1 MMSGN
6 YTSSSPSPSPSSLP
20 SSSPSSSNQWIGN
33 KSFYIRDNTN
43 STLQHIIESCNYEP
57 FSNYNTRVTSK
68 SYSHSQNRYDTLYHS
83 KQQQK
88 QQQQQQRQNDAFNC
102 NMPRI
107 VLSPPPPPPPPL
119 PPQIQKSIRN
129 YQPMNETYC
138 IPKRSYS
145 PLIIQNKLEIE
156 KGNHSYYKSM
166 IKQQNPYHPIQYT
179 KSSIQ
184 MMPETI
190 LSMNRLNKNPIN
202 QHRSQFNPYLSS
214 HRSRQL
220 NENQLKPAL
229 NVFNSKRIILPEIP
243 HNSIINTSHI
253 MNSQRT
259 THSPI
264 KCNVLENNNNDNN
277 NEPDIWNIGSSTGIG
292 QSKSRTIKSSL
303 SNQKYK
309 LFNSS
314 KQQLTLYHDDMNM
327 NLMNSD
333 NDNSLINTDDETVSL
348 NTIDDHYEENM
359 KLLNKYSNSLKQ
371 FHGNKYELNGSTKT
385 LIPSNQL
392 HHPISISCKSSIYW
406 NKSQTTNLLNQNLI
420 PSDYKTETNLP
431 LNIQPNNIPAT
442 VNSSQFPSSSSS
454 SSLYDQPTTLI
465 KTYGD
470 DSGDKWTVYYRNPNI
485 PNVHIESID
494 DNNNNNNNKTT
505 QLHDHSISNQSNLQ
519 QTSYNKTLSQYSNE
533 YSSQINNQLLI
544 PDQKDGIPLK
554 QINKIITMENT
565 MDISKKKRK
574 KHRFYSIKQTEYL
587 IEALESLTNSIEKN
601 NINLELELKDIDLDN
616 KQSLLMLQNTDIN
629 LHRNSSLTTKL
640 RPKSFNTKY
649 GIINRH
655 EYKRKSAGLNHTD
668 ELNHNRIEKVAVEV
682 RVVFLK
688 IGEIDT
694 LKELYYADAFLQ
706 AKWRE
711 PKLDGHTAEELSIT
725 ELEQYWNPLLYIDN
739 ILSETKDTQWIMA
752 VRNEYGE
759 VYLMERRRIKGV
771 FLETLE
777 LNDFPLDVQDLTITV
792 TTERPDTEV
801 DIIPDQVE
809 MSAINIQTFV
819 DQQEW
824 KLHEHVEIKKRIIKQ
839 EYSSS
844 MKSHPCLSVT
854 CRAARR
860 PGYFYWNVFLIMFMI
875 SGLAFAT
882 FAVSPDKAELRLRL
896 SFTLILT
903 SVTFKYVIT
912 QSLPKISYLTY
923 MDKYVLMS
931 LFILCIISIWHA
943 VVTLIGLDFDL
954 PDSPGFGSSLPS
966 TSTTTTTST
975 TNTTA
980 TTTSAIISPNLNV
993 NTTNQ
998 SPRLYFP
1005 NHNKSESI
1013 QSTPNHSQMKISNYK
1028 FSNTSQLSE
1037 QMNNSDALPS
1047 LHNLSSLSPLSL
1059 LSTPSMYNN
1068 LLQNDSFTLL
1078 SNTGTPLM
1086 TATPVNQTFNSLLKE
1101 QNNGCSR
1108 TNRMACSDW
1117 KMVQQI
1123 EKHVFTSFVTIYILA
1138 HAIFIFWLYFD
1149 ASRRRREMT
1158 QKDKDYRATKRPINQ
1173 REFGSG
1179 TSL

>member
-6 YTSSSPSPSPSSLP
+6 YTSSSSPSPSPS

-43 STLQHIIESCNYEP
+43 PTLQHIIESCNYEP
-57 FSNYNTRVTSK
+57 FSNYNTRINSK

-83 KQQQK
+83 KQQQ
-88 QQQQQQRQNDAFNC
+88 QRQNDAFNC

-107 VLSPPPPPPPPL
+107 ALSPPLPPPPPPPP

-129 YQPMNETYC
+129 YQPMNESYC

-145 PLIIQNKLEIE
+145 PLIIQNKLETE
-156 KGNHSYYKSM
+156 KGNYSYSKSM

-184 MMPETI
+184 IIPETI
-190 LSMNRLNKNPIN
+190 LPINRLNKNPIN
-202 QHRSQFNPYLSS
+202 QYRSQFNPSLSS
-214 HRSRQL
+214 YRSSQP
-220 NENQLKPAL
+220 NENQLKSSL
-229 NVFNSKRIILPEIP
+229 NVINLKRTILPEIS
-243 HNSIINTSHI
+243 HNSIINPSHI
-253 MNSQRT
+253 MNSQRR

-264 KCNVLENNNNDNN
+264 KCNILENNNNNN
-277 NEPDIWNIGSSTGIG
+277 NEPDIWNIGSSTGFDQSIYIEH
-292 QSKSRTIKSSL
+292 SKSRINKSSL
-303 SNQKYK
+303 CNQKYK
-309 LFNSS
+309 LFNLS

-333 NDNSLINTDDETVSL
+333 NGNNLLNTDDETVSL
-348 NTIDDHYEENM
+348 NTIDDHNEENI
-359 KLLNKYSNSLKQ
+359 KLLNKQSNSLKQ
-371 FHGNKYELNGSTKT
+371 FHVNKYELDGSTKT

-392 HHPISISCKSSIYW
+392 NYPLSTSCKSIDW
-406 NKSQTTNLLNQNLI
+406 NKSQTNNLLNEKLI

-431 LNIQPNNIPAT
+431 LNIQPNNKPAT
-442 VNSSQFPSSSSS
+442 VNSSQFTSSSSS

-485 PNVHIESID
+485 PNVHIESIN

-505 QLHDHSISNQSNLQ
+505 QLHNHSISNQFNLQ
-519 QTSYNKTLSQYSNE
+519 QTSYNKTLSQYSKE
-533 YSSQINNQLLI
+533 SSTQINNQLLT
-544 PDQKDGIPLK
+544 PNQKDEISPLK
-554 QINKIITMENT
+554 QINKIVTMGNT
-565 MDISKKKRK
+565 IDISKKKRK
-574 KHRFYSIKQTEYL
+574 KYRFYSIKQTEYL
-587 IEALESLTNSIEKN
+587 IEALELLTNSIEKN
-601 NINLELELKDIDLDN
+601 NINLELELNNNDFNN
-616 KQSLLMLQNTDIN
+616 KQSLLMLQNTDIH
-629 LHRNSSLTTKL
+629 LHRNLSLTTKL
-640 RPKSFNTKY
+640 RPKNFNTKY

-966 TSTTTTTST
+966 TSTTTTTTST

-980 TTTSAIISPNLNV
+980 TTTSAIIPPNLHV

-1005 NHNKSESI
+1005 NHDKSDSI
-1013 QSTPNHSQMKISNYK
+1013 QSTPNHTQMKISNYR
-1028 FSNTSQLSE
+1028 TS
-1037 QMNNSDALPS
+1037 
-1047 LHNLSSLSPLSL
+1047 
-1059 LSTPSMYNN
+1059 
-1068 LLQNDSFTLL
+1068 
-1078 SNTGTPLM
+1078 LM

>member
-1 MMSGN
+1 
-6 YTSSSPSPSPSSLP
+6 
-20 SSSPSSSNQWIGN
+20 
-33 KSFYIRDNTN
+33 
-43 STLQHIIESCNYEP
+43 
-57 FSNYNTRVTSK
+57 
-68 SYSHSQNRYDTLYHS
+68 
-83 KQQQK
+83 
-88 QQQQQQRQNDAFNC
+88 
-102 NMPRI
+102 
-107 VLSPPPPPPPPL
+107 
-119 PPQIQKSIRN
+119 
-129 YQPMNETYC
+129 
-138 IPKRSYS
+138 
-145 PLIIQNKLEIE
+145 
-156 KGNHSYYKSM
+156 
-166 IKQQNPYHPIQYT
+166 
-179 KSSIQ
+179 
-184 MMPETI
+184 
-190 LSMNRLNKNPIN
+190 
-202 QHRSQFNPYLSS
+202 
-214 HRSRQL
+214 
-220 NENQLKPAL
+220 
-229 NVFNSKRIILPEIP
+229 
-243 HNSIINTSHI
+243 
-253 MNSQRT
+253 MNSQRR

-264 KCNVLENNNNDNN
+264 KCNVLENNNNDND

-292 QSKSRTIKSSL
+292 QSKSRIIRSSL

-327 NLMNSD
+327 NLMYSD
-333 NDNSLINTDDETVSL
+333 NGNSLINTDDETVSL
-348 NTIDDHYEENM
+348 NTIDDNHNNEENM
-359 KLLNKYSNSLKQ
+359 KLLDRYSNSLKQ
-371 FHGNKYELNGSTKT
+371 FHVNKYELDGSTKT

-392 HHPISISCKSSIYW
+392 QQPFSTSS
-406 NKSQTTNLLNQNLI
+406 TTIGNLI
-420 PSDYKTETNLP
+420 PYVSTNHHLRIPPSDYKTETSLP

-442 VNSSQFPSSSSS
+442 VNSSQFPSSSSL

-465 KTYGD
+465 ETYGD
-470 DSGDKWTVYYRNPNI
+470 DAGDKWTVYYRNPNI

-505 QLHDHSISNQSNLQ
+505 QLHDHSISNQSN
-519 QTSYNKTLSQYSNE
+519 SYKTLSQYSNE

-554 QINKIITMENT
+554 QINKIVTMENT
-565 MDISKKKRK
+565 TDISKKKRK
-574 KHRFYSIKQTEYL
+574 KYRFYTIKQTEYL

-655 EYKRKSAGLNHTD
+655 EYKLIMILINDRQCKQL
-668 ELNHNRIEKVAVEV
+668 VAVEV

-819 DQQEW
+819 DQQ
-824 KLHEHVEIKKRIIKQ
+824 
-839 EYSSS
+839 
-844 MKSHPCLSVT
+844 
-854 CRAARR
+854 
-860 PGYFYWNVFLIMFMI
+860 FMI

-980 TTTSAIISPNLNV
+980 TTTSAIISPNSNV

-1013 QSTPNHSQMKISNYK
+1013 QSIPNHSQMKISNYK

-1037 QMNNSDALPS
+1037 QMNNSDVLPS

-1059 LSTPSMYNN
+1059 LSTPSIYNN

-1078 SNTGTPLM
+1078 SKTGTPLM

-1158 QKDKDYRATKRPINQ
+1158 QKDKDYRAFLQRNRQWQNIEKPKDMHATNQ
-1173 REFGSG
+1173 HS
-1179 TSL
+1179 SI

>member
-1 MMSGN
+1 MSN
-6 YTSSSPSPSPSSLP
+6 H
-20 SSSPSSSNQWIGN
+20 QWIGN
-33 KSFYIRDNTN
+33 KSFYIHDTTN
-43 STLQHIIESCNYEP
+43 STLSNMTEGYEP
-57 FSNYNTRVTSK
+57 FSNYNTKITSK
-68 SYSHSQNRYDTLYHS
+68 SYDYS
-83 KQQQK
+83 KPPQPPPPPP
-88 QQQQQQRQNDAFNC
+88 QQQQQQNDAFHGNI
-102 NMPRI
+102 PRI
-107 VLSPPPPPPPPL
+107 VLSPQLQRPIRNDQPIHETYFQSKQSYSSL
-119 PPQIQKSIRN
+119 FVQNRLETDHKSIIR
-129 YQPMNETYC
+129 
-138 IPKRSYS
+138 
-145 PLIIQNKLEIE
+145 
-156 KGNHSYYKSM
+156 
-166 IKQQNPYHPIQYT
+166 QQNPYINHIQSYT

-184 MMPETI
+184 IMPESI
-190 LSMNRLNKNPIN
+190 ISMNRLCKNQYQSNLNPCLLSYESTKPIE
-202 QHRSQFNPYLSS
+202 SYLRPST
-214 HRSRQL
+214 
-220 NENQLKPAL
+220 
-229 NVFNSKRIILPEIP
+229 NVLIPKRTLSLEIP
-243 HNSIINTSHI
+243 NHYLINTNKI
-253 MNSQRT
+253 MNPPPPPRRT
-259 THSPI
+259 ISPI
-264 KCNVLENNNNDNN
+264 KCCILENHNNNNNN
-277 NEPDIWNIGSSTGIG
+277 EEEPDIWNIGSSSGFD
-292 QSKSRTIKSSL
+292 QSITFRHRRSRVSRSSFYD
-303 SNQKYK
+303 QKYK
-309 LFNSS
+309 LLNKS
-314 KQQLTLYHDDMNM
+314 KHHGDMNVI
-327 NLMNSD
+327 NSECG
-333 NDNSLINTDDETVSL
+333 SLLSTDEETVSL
-348 NTIDDHYEENM
+348 NTIDSEENM
-359 KLLNKYSNSLKQ
+359 NVLNRYSNSLQPLNRNKQ
-371 FHGNKYELNGSTKT
+371 EIYGSTKT
-385 LIPSNQL
+385 LIPSSKSWKF
-392 HHPISISCKSSIYW
+392 HHQDYPLSSSCKSVHW
-406 NKSQTTNLLNQNLI
+406 NKSQSNLMNKRLI
-420 PSDYKTETNLP
+420 PSDRKIETNLP
-431 LNIQPNNIPAT
+431 LSIQPNNLPNS
-442 VNSSQFPSSSSS
+442 VNSPQFPYSSSV
-454 SSLYDQPTTLI
+454 YDQPTTI
-465 KTYGD
+465 TKTYGD
-470 DSGDKWTVYYRNPNI
+470 PSGDQWTVYYRNPNI
-485 PNVHIESID
+485 PNIHIESSIND
-494 DNNNNNNNKTT
+494 KPTTILGLSIPNKST
-505 QLHDHSISNQSNLQ
+505 LHPNSYKSPLQ
-519 QTSYNKTLSQYSNE
+519 HSNE
-533 YSSQINNQLLI
+533 YTTQIKNNQLVI
-544 PDQKDGIPLK
+544 PSKSSILETSSNFPNRIKLNQTNEMGSLD
-554 QINKIITMENT
+554 NT
-565 MDISKKKRK
+565 PHLPKKKRREQRLFSK
-574 KHRFYSIKQTEYL
+574 KQTEYL
-587 IEALESLTNSIEKN
+587 IHSLESLINSIEKN
-601 NINLELELKDIDLDN
+601 NFNLELELKETNHLLNLND
-616 KQSLLMLQNTDIN
+616 KQSLCQQNPNHDLN
-629 LHRNSSLTTKL
+629 LHRNSSLTTKIH
-640 RPKSFNTKY
+640 PKGLNTKH
-649 GIINRH
+649 GIVNRN
-655 EYKRKSAGLNHTD
+655 EYKRKSANLNHLD
-668 ELNHNRIEKVAVEV
+668 EFTQNRNEKVAVEV

-954 PDSPGFGSSLPS
+954 PDSPGFGSSLPG
-966 TSTTTTTST
+966 STTTTT
-975 TNTTA
+975 A
-980 TTTSAIISPNLNV
+980 TSASISSNLNV

-998 SPRLYFP
+998 GPRSYFP
-1005 NHNKSESI
+1005 NYNKSESI
-1013 QSTPNHSQMKISNYK
+1013 QSTLNQSHHNSKMIGSNYK
-1028 FSNTSQLSE
+1028 FQNTSQILE
-1037 QMNNSDALPS
+1037 QMNTSDVLPS
-1047 LHNLSSLSPLSL
+1047 LHNLSSLPPSSI

-1068 LLQNDSFTLL
+1068 LLQNDSFTSL
-1078 SNTGTPLM
+1078 SKTPLVM
-1086 TATPVNQTFNSLLKE
+1086 TTTVNQTFNSLLKE

-1123 EKHVFTSFVTIYILA
+1123 EKHVFISFVTIYILA

>member
-1 MMSGN
+1 M
-6 YTSSSPSPSPSSLP
+6 
-20 SSSPSSSNQWIGN
+20 
-33 KSFYIRDNTN
+33 
-43 STLQHIIESCNYEP
+43 
-57 FSNYNTRVTSK
+57 
-68 SYSHSQNRYDTLYHS
+68 
-83 KQQQK
+83 
-88 QQQQQQRQNDAFNC
+88 
-102 NMPRI
+102 
-107 VLSPPPPPPPPL
+107 
-119 PPQIQKSIRN
+119 
-129 YQPMNETYC
+129 
-138 IPKRSYS
+138 
-145 PLIIQNKLEIE
+145 
-156 KGNHSYYKSM
+156 
-166 IKQQNPYHPIQYT
+166 
-179 KSSIQ
+179 
-184 MMPETI
+184 
-190 LSMNRLNKNPIN
+190 
-202 QHRSQFNPYLSS
+202 
-214 HRSRQL
+214 
-220 NENQLKPAL
+220 
-229 NVFNSKRIILPEIP
+229 
-243 HNSIINTSHI
+243 
-253 MNSQRT
+253 
-259 THSPI
+259 
-264 KCNVLENNNNDNN
+264 
-277 NEPDIWNIGSSTGIG
+277 
-292 QSKSRTIKSSL
+292 
-303 SNQKYK
+303 
-309 LFNSS
+309 
-314 KQQLTLYHDDMNM
+314 
-327 NLMNSD
+327 
-333 NDNSLINTDDETVSL
+333 
-348 NTIDDHYEENM
+348 
-359 KLLNKYSNSLKQ
+359 
-371 FHGNKYELNGSTKT
+371 
-385 LIPSNQL
+385 
-392 HHPISISCKSSIYW
+392 
-406 NKSQTTNLLNQNLI
+406 
-420 PSDYKTETNLP
+420 
-431 LNIQPNNIPAT
+431 
-442 VNSSQFPSSSSS
+442 
-454 SSLYDQPTTLI
+454 
-465 KTYGD
+465 
-470 DSGDKWTVYYRNPNI
+470 
-485 PNVHIESID
+485 
-494 DNNNNNNNKTT
+494 
-505 QLHDHSISNQSNLQ
+505 
-519 QTSYNKTLSQYSNE
+519 
-533 YSSQINNQLLI
+533 
-544 PDQKDGIPLK
+544 
-554 QINKIITMENT
+554 
-565 MDISKKKRK
+565 
-574 KHRFYSIKQTEYL
+574 
-587 IEALESLTNSIEKN
+587 
-601 NINLELELKDIDLDN
+601 
-616 KQSLLMLQNTDIN
+616 
-629 LHRNSSLTTKL
+629 
-640 RPKSFNTKY
+640 
-649 GIINRH
+649 
-655 EYKRKSAGLNHTD
+655 
-668 ELNHNRIEKVAVEV
+668 VAVEV

-923 MDKYVLMS
+923 M
-931 LFILCIISIWHA
+931 
-943 VVTLIGLDFDL
+943 
-954 PDSPGFGSSLPS
+954 
-966 TSTTTTTST
+966 
-975 TNTTA
+975 
-980 TTTSAIISPNLNV
+980 
-993 NTTNQ
+993 
-998 SPRLYFP
+998 
-1005 NHNKSESI
+1005 
-1013 QSTPNHSQMKISNYK
+1013 

-1149 ASRRRREMT
+1149 VSYLGG
-1158 QKDKDYRATKRPINQ
+1158 KLLI
-1173 REFGSG
+1173 
-1179 TSL
+1179 